1 MTKAGQPPGKVVLVS
16 QRVDVLQDR
25 KERRDAL
32 DQNLVAFLSE
42 CGLLAVPVP
51 NRPESVPALLA
62 SLPSAAGVVLSGGND
77 LVAYGGT
84 APERDETERLLR
96 RACLD
101 RGRPIIGICRGMQC
115 LVHEDG
121 GKLARVEG
129 HVAVRHPLIG
139 GVDRTV
145 NSYHGWAVVSCGPG
159 WEILARTADG
169 SIEWARRRD
178 VPIVG
183 IMWHPERE
191 PAFVPEDLRLF
202 RETFG

>member
-1 MTKAGQPPGKVVLVS
+1 MRPVLVS
-16 QRVDVLQDR
+16 QRVDVLPDR
-25 KERRDAL
+25 NERRDAL
-32 DQNLVAFLSE
+32 DQKLAGFLAE

-51 NRPESVPALLA
+51 NRPEAVHALAA
-62 SLPSAAGVVLSGGND
+62 SLPAAAGVVLSGGND

-96 RACLD
+96 RECLE
-101 RGRPIIGICRGMQC
+101 RGWPMIGICRGMQC

-121 GKLARVEG
+121 GKLARTEG

-139 GVDRTV
+139 RVERSV
-145 NSYHGWAVVSCGPG
+145 NSFHGWAVVSCGPR

-169 SIEWARRRD
+169 SIECARRTD
-178 VPIVG
+178 VPVLG

-191 PAFVPEDLRLF
+191 AVFDPEDVRLF
-202 RETFG
+202 RETFA